1 MANAFTVAKKELRD
15 SVGDRVFLAIY
26 LILLIIIV
34 TVAIPSAA
42 EHRLSLQL
50 QFQGVSEN
58 DPNMSLYDAQTTSA
72 SLINSLRTLI
82 PVLSFLCPV
91 LALLISFNS
100 VNGEIED
107 GTLKVSLSYP
117 LYRDQIFLGK
127 LLNGFFV
134 TFLTSFSAM
143 LVGFA
148 VYIYLSGV
156 IVSLDLLSRIFI
168 IAFSTT
174 LYMMIFFSLGLLF
187 SIYFNNP
194 VKSFLLGVITWI
206 IAINVYKQVINLV
219 ADLLFGI
226 RIDQRWG
233 SEIATYMGYSPSPS
247 NKLSYES
254 FINIC
259 SIFDIN
265 SNYGK
270 ILENSLNTLSVISYS
285 TKGFVV
291 NNIYVGAILSTLY
304 NPLTVML
311 SLIII
316 INLFSYSLFIRK
328 EVV

>member
-1 MANAFTVAKKELRD
+1 
-15 SVGDRVFLAIY
+15 
-26 LILLIIIV
+26 
-34 TVAIPSAA
+34 
-42 EHRLSLQL
+42 
-50 QFQGVSEN
+50 
-58 DPNMSLYDAQTTSA
+58 MSLYDAQRVSA

-107 GTLKVSLSYP
+107 GSLKVSLSYP

-127 LLNGFFV
+127 LLSGFFV

-156 IVSLDLLSRIFI
+156 AVNLDLLSRILI

-206 IAINVYKQVINLV
+206 IAIDVYKQVINL
-219 ADLLFGI
+219 AAELLFGI
-226 RIDQRWG
+226 RI
-233 SEIATYMGYSPSPS
+233 S
-247 NKLSYES
+247 NKLSYET
-254 FINIC
+254 FVNIC
-259 SIFDIN
+259 SIFDVN

-270 ILENSLNTLSVISYS
+270 ILENSLTTLSVISYS
-285 TKGFVV
+285 AKGFIV

-311 SLIII
+311 SLIVI
-316 INLFSYSLFIRK
+316 INLFSYLLFIRK